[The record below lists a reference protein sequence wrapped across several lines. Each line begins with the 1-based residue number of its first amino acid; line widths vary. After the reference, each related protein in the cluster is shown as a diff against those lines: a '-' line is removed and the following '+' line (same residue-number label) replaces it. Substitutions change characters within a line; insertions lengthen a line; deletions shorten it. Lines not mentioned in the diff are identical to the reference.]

1 MNARS
6 LAASRGAG
14 WITDGLA
21 RLRGRSGPYLQ
32 ACGLVGLLLS
42 FPIVSLLLGLVTPVF
57 YGGLLSALHRQ
68 AGGGTPAAAQAFDG
82 FSQPGAFARL
92 LPIVLLNLAFAVLL
106 VLLLVGI
113 AGGAILTLAKAG
125 ASPADSE
132 AVLMA
137 LLPRLGRFLLVA
149 VPLGVVFN
157 WITMFAIPQ
166 AMLGGTP
173 GMQAM
178 ADGLRAVLANLGALV
193 VNLLCLLVAFVLLM
207 GVLAV
212 PLFVLGLLQ
221 QHAPGLAL
229 LVQVPVMAAFTG
241 GVLAIYCAVM
251 YQAWSE
257 VFATDAAVP
266 PPPPPGTLEA

>member
-1 MNARS
+1 MSIRS

-21 RLRGRSGPYLQ
+21 RLRGRPGPYLQ
-32 ACGLVGLLLS
+32 ASALVGLLLS

-57 YGGLLSALHRQ
+57 YAGLLNLLHRQ
-68 AGGGTPAAAQAFDG
+68 AGGDTPAVTQAFDG

-106 VLLLVGI
+106 VLLLVGL
-113 AGGAILTLAKAG
+113 AGSAILTLAKAG

-137 LLPRLGRFLLVA
+137 LLPSLGRFLLVA
-149 VPLGVVFN
+149 IPLGVVFN

-166 AMLGGTP
+166 AMLGQVSGL
-173 GMQAM
+173 QAM
-178 ADGLRAVLANLGALV
+178 AHGLRAVLANVGALL
-193 VNLLCLLVAFVLLM
+193 VNLLCLIVAFVLLM
-207 GVLAV
+207 LVLAV

-241 GVLAIYCAVM
+241 GVLAIYCAMM

-257 VFATDAAVP
+257 VFAADAAMS
-266 PPPPPGTLEA
+266 PPPPGTLEA